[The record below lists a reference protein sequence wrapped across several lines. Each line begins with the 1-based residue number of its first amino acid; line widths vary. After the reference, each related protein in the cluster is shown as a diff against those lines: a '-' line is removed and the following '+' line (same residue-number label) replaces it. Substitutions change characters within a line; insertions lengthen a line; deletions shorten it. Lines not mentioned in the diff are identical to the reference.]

1 MEKIALSITAK
12 DYGRRFALKAEE
24 AIASAFGTVPNPISN
39 AAFDADSDIP
49 SLSMS
54 VKTARFTL
62 ANTLA
67 GDTLAEK
74 VADYFARV
82 RSTVWAYVDKQGTAY
97 IMDAKEFETLLLTF
111 GKVRTNASKGLTVR
125 VEHETKALL
134 QWLNQH

>member
-1 MEKIALSITAK
+1 MKKIALSITAK
-12 DYGRRFALKAEE
+12 DYGRRFCWKAEE
-24 AIASAFGTVPNPISN
+24 AVASAFGTVPNPINN
-39 AAFDADSDIP
+39 ASFDTDSDIP

-82 RSTVWAYVDKQGTAY
+82 HSTVWAYVDRQGTAY
-97 IMDAKEFETLLLTF
+97 IMNAKEFEMLLLTF
-111 GKVRTNASKGLTVR
+111 GKVRTNSSKGLTVR

-134 QWLNQH
+134 QWLNEK